1 MGQSRDRDECVWE
14 VCLSDL
20 HPTRSWHERVH
31 LTTTFFMTI
40 RLEISLTVEAMRRFF
55 LSLVDRWSNDSWV
68 FRQGFRFLLT
78 WNPKIIIIMWYREQ
92 ETTVHTARLHQCVCV
107 QCARY
112 VIYDELQTQSV
123 GLCFI
128 PLVLRPWWDTSR
140 PFSGQESIIHT
151 PRGEQEFILYRSTVC
166 LLKKSCSYC
175 RLLALLWT
183 HWHSLVYQSSL

>member
-92 ETTVHTARLHQCVCV
+92 ETTVHTARLLMCTVCTLS
-107 QCARY
+107 Y
-112 VIYDELQTQSV
+112 MMNFKHKSV
-123 GLCFI
+123 GFYS
-128 PLVLRPWWDTSR
+128 PWMFAQTR
-140 PFSGQESIIHT
+140 N
-151 PRGEQEFILYRSTVC
+151 
-166 LLKKSCSYC
+166 
-175 RLLALLWT
+175 LLWQEGAYIK
-183 HWHSLVYQSSL
+183 HIGILKLKYVV